1 MIAEIMSELISVII
15 PAYNKSEELRA
26 SLASLLSQ
34 TYRNYEVII
43 VNDGSTDNTA
53 HIIDEFKD
61 KFCSRKIRFKIIL
74 QNNQGANA
82 ARNRGFREHHGG
94 CVIFWDADVVAAPT
108 MLARMQQAL
117 EENPEKSYAYSSFVY
132 GKKKFKL
139 WEFSAEKLRRLPFIH
154 TTSLVRVRYF
164 PGWDKHI
171 RRLQDWDV
179 WLTMLEHSQT
189 GVWVPEFLFTV
200 LTTHGTMSSWLPKI
214 VYRLPFVKLAKVE
227 KYKEAVAEIRK
238 KHKLN
243 I

>member
-94 CVIFWDADVVAAPT
+94 CVIFWDADVTAEPT
-108 MLARMQQAL
+108 MIEKMAKVL
-117 EENPEKSYAYSSFVY
+117 EEMGVNIILVGDSLGNVLLGYDSTREVTLQDMIRHTGAVRRGAVSSFINR
-132 GKKKFKL
+132 FFRHNL
-139 WEFSAEKLRRLPFIH
+139 
-154 TTSLVRVRYF
+154 
-164 PGWDKHI
+164 
-171 RRLQDWDV
+171 
-179 WLTMLEHSQT
+179 
-189 GVWVPEFLFTV
+189 
-200 LTTHGTMSSWLPKI
+200 
-214 VYRLPFVKLAKVE
+214 
-227 KYKEAVAEIRK
+227 
-238 KHKLN
+238 
-243 I
+243 

>member
-1 MIAEIMSELISVII
+1 MSDLISVII

-34 TYRNYEVII
+34 TYKNYEVII

-61 KFCSRKIRFKIIL
+61 TFWRRKIRFKIIL
-74 QNNQGANA
+74 QNNQGSNA
-82 ARNRGFREHHGG
+82 ARNRGLLERRGDLL
-94 CVIFWDADVVAAPT
+94 IFWDADVVAAPN
-108 MLARMQQAL
+108 MLASMQDAL
-117 EENPEKSYAYSSFVY
+117 AAHPEKSYAYSSFIY

-139 WEFSAEKLRRLPFIH
+139 WEFSSEKLRQMPFIH
-154 TTSLVRVRYF
+154 TTSLTRTGDF
-164 PGWDKHI
+164 PGWDKRI

-179 WLTMLEHSQT
+179 WLTMLEKGQT

-200 LTTHGTMSSWLPKI
+200 LTEHGAISSWLPKI

-227 KYKEAVAEIRK
+227 EYKEAVEVIRK
-238 KHKLN
+238 KHKL
-243 I
+243 